1 MLQGGEEKISPYHL
15 KAMDP
20 DTAAQSITFRVVKP
34 PTYGQLYIRGGQVAS
49 AFTQNDVE
57 LGHVR
62 YESDGSRAGLD
73 NFLFSLDDGRHTG
86 FLVNGTLQTQPAM
99 ASIFI
104 KPLVEGRLGGGVEGG
119 GGGGGQCN
127 DLPPQ

>member
-1 MLQGGEEKISPYHL
+1 
-15 KAMDP
+15 MDP

-119 GGGGGQCN
+119 GGGGGAV
-127 DLPPQ
+127 